1 MIQTIEQ
8 LPSATILQ
16 EVYKNLNGKKISE
29 ANDLEIRKTLIKI
42 YFLIGL
48 RPAHYPTKEQDAFL
62 IDYLYRNFAQKTLDE
77 LYHAFDL
84 AVKNELLIDDW
95 KVYDNFS
102 PEYLMR
108 IMTAYRQWLK
118 KLNSNIKTINENQT
132 MPEITKQEKLA
143 EIEEYKS
150 KQTSVKLLPIYL
162 YDWCYDFGMI
172 RPSVEEKKEFLEK
185 AERYNVESMK
195 ADGVRKIIKDESY
208 KQKNINLAKK
218 MIVYNYLYANK
229 KN

>member
-1 MIQTIEQ
+1 
-8 LPSATILQ
+8 
-16 EVYKNLNGKKISE
+16 
-29 ANDLEIRKTLIKI
+29 
-42 YFLIGL
+42 
-48 RPAHYPTKEQDAFL
+48 
-62 IDYLYRNFAQKTLDE
+62 
-77 LYHAFDL
+77 
-84 AVKNELLIDDW
+84 
-95 KVYDNFS
+95 
-102 PEYLMR
+102 
-108 IMTAYRQWLK
+108 MTAYRKWLK